1 MGRSWARIL
10 AMIGERR
17 SESRGPIPAPVP
29 TVLIDPPRP
38 VRVLDGDGRP
48 VRVTDRGAVPMPP
61 AQFAFDDGSPTIAIT
76 SWAGPWPVDERW
88 WDPASARQVARF
100 QLVDVQ
106 GRAYLVSCEM
116 DADHGPR
123 WQLVACYD

>member
-1 MGRSWARIL
+1 
-10 AMIGERR
+10 
-17 SESRGPIPAPVP
+17 
-29 TVLIDPPRP
+29 
-38 VRVLDGDGRP
+38 VLDDDGRP

-61 AQFAFDDGSPTIAIT
+61 AQFGFDDGSTTIAIT

-88 WDPASARQVARF
+88 WDPASARHVARF

-116 DADHGPR
+116 GAGNGPR
-123 WQLVACYD
+123 WQLEACYD